1 MLRSFLREL
10 VSGPIAPQL
19 RKFVVVGTI
28 AAGLQLLLL
37 WLFVDS
43 AGLHYL
49 LGAVIAIECTIVFQ
63 YVLNNRWTFRSD
75 RNTGVREFGVGLLRT
90 NVVRG
95 TAIPIQLGVLYA
107 LVTFQGVPYLA
118 ANAAGIVVSGI
129 YRYVFDARWTW
140 G

>member
-1 MLRSFLREL
+1 MVRSFLRNL

-19 RKFVVVGTI
+19 RKYVLVGTV

-37 WLFVDS
+37 WAFVDG

-49 LGAVIAIECTIVFQ
+49 FGAVAAIECTIVVQ
-63 YVLNNRWTFRSD
+63 YVLNNRWTFRTS
-75 RNTGVREFGVGLLRT
+75 RNTGTWEFLVGLGQT
-90 NVVRG
+90 NVIRG

-107 LVTFQGVPYLA
+107 LVDWYGVAYLL
-118 ANAAGIVVSGI
+118 ANVVGIGVSGV

>member
-1 MLRSFLREL
+1 MVRAFLRNL

-19 RKFVVVGTI
+19 RKFVAVGTI

-37 WLFVDS
+37 WVLVDS
-43 AGLHYL
+43 AGLHYI
-49 LGAVIAIECTIVFQ
+49 LGATIAIEITIVFQ
-63 YVLNNRWTFRSD
+63 FVLNNRWTFRSD
-75 RNTGVREFGVGLLRT
+75 RHTGLREFAIGLGRT

-95 TAIPIQLGVLYA
+95 TAIPIQLAVLYG
-107 LVTFQGVPYLA
+107 LVQYQGTPYLL
-118 ANAAGIVVSGI
+118 ANVFGILISGI

>member
-90 NVVRG
+90 NVVLG

>member
-1 MLRSFLREL
+1 MVRSFLRNL

-19 RKFVVVGTI
+19 RKFVVVGSV

-37 WLFVDS
+37 WAFVDS

-49 LGAVIAIECTIVFQ
+49 PGAVLAIECTIVFQ
-63 YVLNNRWTFRSD
+63 YVLNNRWTFRPS
-75 RNTGVREFGVGLLRT
+75 RNVGLRDFLVGLGQT

-95 TAIPIQLGVLYA
+95 TAIPIQLAVLYA
-107 LVTFQGVPYLA
+107 LVDWVGFSYLL
-118 ANAAGIVVSGI
+118 ANAVGIAVSGV

>member
-1 MLRSFLREL
+1 MLRSLLRNL
-10 VSGPIAPQL
+10 LSGPIAPQL
-19 RKFVVVGTI
+19 RKFVAVGAI

-37 WLFVDS
+37 WLFVDRV
-43 AGLHYL
+43 GLHYL
-49 LGAVIAIECTIVFQ
+49 LGAIVAIECTIVFQ

-75 RNTGVREFGVGLLRT
+75 RNTGTREFLLGLVQT

-95 TAIPIQLGVLYA
+95 TAIPIQIGVLYA
-107 LVTFQGVPYLA
+107 LVQYQGVPYLL

>member
-1 MLRSFLREL
+1 MVRSFLRNL
-10 VSGPIAPQL
+10 LRGPIAPQL
-19 RKFVVVGTI
+19 RKFVAVGAI

-37 WLFVDS
+37 WLFVDRV
-43 AGLHYL
+43 GLHYL
-49 LGAVIAIECTIVFQ
+49 VGATVAIECTIVFQ

-75 RNTGVREFGVGLLRT
+75 RNTGTREFLVGLAQT

-95 TAIPIQLGVLYA
+95 TAIPIQIGVLYA
-107 LVTFQGVPYLA
+107 LVQYQGVPYLL

>member
-1 MLRSFLREL
+1 MIRSFLREL

-37 WLFVDS
+37 WLLVDS

-49 LGAVIAIECTIVFQ
+49 VGAVVAIECTIVFQ
-63 YVLNNRWTFRSD
+63 YVLNNRWTFRAD
-75 RNTGVREFGVGLLRT
+75 RNEGTRAFFVGLGRT
-90 NVVRG
+90 NVVRA
-95 TAIPIQLGVLYA
+95 TAIPIQIGVLYA
-107 LVTFQGVPYLA
+107 LVAFQGVPYLL
-118 ANAAGIVVSGI
+118 ANAAGIAVSGV

>member
-1 MLRSFLREL
+1 MIRSFLREL
-10 VSGPIAPQL
+10 VDGPTAPQL
-19 RKFVVVGTI
+19 RKFVVVGTV

-49 LGAVIAIECTIVFQ
+49 VGALVAIECTIVFQ

-75 RNTGVREFGVGLLRT
+75 RNTGTREFLVGLGRT

-95 TAIPIQLGVLYA
+95 TAIPIQIGVLYA
-107 LVTFQGVPYLA
+107 LVTFQGVPYLV
-118 ANAAGIVVSGI
+118 ANAVGILVSGV

>member
-1 MLRSFLREL
+1 MIRSFLREL

-19 RKFVVVGTI
+19 RKFVVVGTV

-49 LGAVIAIECTIVFQ
+49 VGALVAIECTIVFQ
-63 YVLNNRWTFRSD
+63 YVLNNRWTFRSN
-75 RNTGVREFGVGLLRT
+75 RNRGRREFLVGLART

-107 LVTFQGVPYLA
+107 LVTFQGLPYLA
-118 ANAAGIVVSGI
+118 ANAVGILVSGV

>member
-1 MLRSFLREL
+1 MLRSFLRNL
-10 VSGPIAPQL
+10 LSGPIAPQL
-19 RKFVVVGTI
+19 RKFVAVGAI
-28 AAGLQLLLL
+28 AAGLQLVLL
-37 WLFVDS
+37 WLFVDRV
-43 AGLHYL
+43 GLHYL
-49 LGAVIAIECTIVFQ
+49 LGAVVAIECTIVFQ

-75 RNTGVREFGVGLLRT
+75 RNTGTREFLVGLAQT

-95 TAIPIQLGVLYA
+95 TAIPIQIGVLFA
-107 LVTFQGVPYLA
+107 LVQYQGVPYLL